1 MRLTSPARILVVED
15 NGTNRAL
22 IVYLLKAFGYKT
34 LEATDGERGLDIAR
48 HERPELIVCDVHL
61 PKLDG
66 YRVVDQ
72 LKRDVTLRDI
82 PVVAVSALA
91 MVGDRNK
98 ILSAGF
104 DGYISKPIEPETFV
118 AQVAAFLP
126 SELRSEREYPAI
138 ANSSEPALA
147 SQLATEK
154 CATILVVDDRPAHI
168 EFARSALEPAGYKVL
183 EARGLNKALEL
194 ADRIAP
200 DVVLCDLDMQ
210 RESGHDL
217 LELAGKHKHLATA
230 PLVIISSIH
239 PAERERLA
247 GLERGATRFIKRP
260 MEPQA
265 LRLEI
270 AAALHEAKR
279 TES

>member
-1 MRLTSPARILVVED
+1 VVED

-34 LEATDGERGLDIAR
+34 LEAVDGERGLDLAR
-48 HERPELIVCDVHL
+48 QERPELIVCDVHL
-61 PKLDG
+61 PKRDG
-66 YRVVDQ
+66 YGVVDQ
-72 LKRDVTLRDI
+72 LKRDVALRDI
-82 PVVAVSALA
+82 PVVAVTALA

-126 SELRSEREYPAI
+126 PELRSGTEYRATS
-138 ANSSEPALA
+138 NGSEPALA
-147 SQLATEK
+147 WQVATEK
-154 CATILVVDDRPAHI
+154 CATILVVDDRPAHL

-183 EARGLNKALEL
+183 QAPGVAKALEL
-194 ADRIAP
+194 VDRIPP
-200 DVVLCDLDMQ
+200 DVVLCDLDTQ
-210 RESGHDL
+210 RQNGHDL
-217 LELAGKHKHLATA
+217 LEVARTHRHLATT
-230 PLVIISSIH
+230 PLVIISSTH
-239 PAERERLA
+239 PDERARLA
-247 GLERGATRFIKRP
+247 CLKRGATRFIKRP
-260 MEPQA
+260 VEPQA

-270 AAALHEAKR
+270 AAALHQAKR

>member
-1 MRLTSPARILVVED
+1 MSLISPARILVIED

-34 LEATDGERGLDIAR
+34 LEAVDGERGLDIAR

-66 YRVVDQ
+66 YGVVDQ
-72 LKRDVTLRDI
+72 LKRDVALRDI
-82 PVVAVSALA
+82 PVVAVTALA

-126 SELRSEREYPAI
+126 PELRSETEYPAT
-138 ANSSEPALA
+138 ANMSEAAPG

-154 CATILVVDDRPAHI
+154 CATILVVDDTPA
-168 EFARSALEPAGYKVL
+168 K
-183 EARGLNKALEL
+183 
-194 ADRIAP
+194 
-200 DVVLCDLDMQ
+200 
-210 RESGHDL
+210 L
-217 LELAGKHKHLATA
+217 LE
-230 PLVIISSIH
+230 I
-239 PAERERLA
+239 E
-247 GLERGATRFIKRP
+247 
-260 MEPQA
+260 
-265 LRLEI
+265 
-270 AAALHEAKR
+270 AAVHEAKR
-279 TES
+279 M

>member
-1 MRLTSPARILVVED
+1 MSLTSPTRILVVED

-34 LEATDGERGLDIAR
+34 LEAVDGEGGLEMAR

-66 YRVVDQ
+66 YGVVAQ
-72 LKRDVTLRDI
+72 LKRDVALRDI
-82 PVVAVSALA
+82 PVVAVTALA

-126 SELRSEREYPAI
+126 QELRSKTEYSAS
-138 ANSSEPALA
+138 ANGSEPAPG
-147 SQLATEK
+147 SQPATEK
-154 CATILVVDDRPAHI
+154 SATILVVDDRPAHI

-183 EARGLNKALEL
+183 EARGVNKALEL
-194 ADRIAP
+194 ADRIRP

-210 RESGHDL
+210 RQSGHDL
-217 LELAGKHKHLATA
+217 LELAWKHKHLATT

-239 PAERERLA
+239 PDEHEGLA
-247 GLERGATRFIKRP
+247 CLERGATRFIKRP
-260 MEPQA
+260 MEPQT

-279 TES
+279 TSS

>member
-1 MRLTSPARILVVED
+1 MSLTCPARILVVED

-34 LEATDGERGLDIAR
+34 LEAVDGERGLDVAR

-66 YRVVDQ
+66 YAVVDQ
-72 LKRDVTLRDI
+72 LKRDVALRDI
-82 PVVAVSALA
+82 PVVAVTALA

-126 SELRSEREYPAI
+126 LELRSGPEYPAT
-138 ANSSEPALA
+138 ANSSEAAPG

-183 EARGLNKALEL
+183 EARGL
-194 ADRIAP
+194 
-200 DVVLCDLDMQ
+200 
-210 RESGHDL
+210 
-217 LELAGKHKHLATA
+217 
-230 PLVIISSIH
+230 
-239 PAERERLA
+239 
-247 GLERGATRFIKRP
+247 KRP

-279 TES
+279 T

>member
-1 MRLTSPARILVVED
+1 MSLISPARILVIED

-34 LEATDGERGLDIAR
+34 LEAVDGERGLDVAR

-66 YRVVDQ
+66 YGVVDQ
-72 LKRDVTLRDI
+72 LKRDVALRDI
-82 PVVAVSALA
+82 PVVAVTALA

-126 SELRSEREYPAI
+126 P
-138 ANSSEPALA
+138 
-147 SQLATEK
+147 
-154 CATILVVDDRPAHI
+154 
-168 EFARSALEPAGYKVL
+168 EFR
-183 EARGLNKALEL
+183 
-194 ADRIAP
+194 
-200 DVVLCDLDMQ
+200 
-210 RESGHDL
+210 
-217 LELAGKHKHLATA
+217 HKHVATT
-230 PLVIISSIH
+230 PLV
-239 PAERERLA
+239 
-247 GLERGATRFIKRP
+247 

-270 AAALHEAKR
+270 AAALHEAKK
-279 TES
+279 T